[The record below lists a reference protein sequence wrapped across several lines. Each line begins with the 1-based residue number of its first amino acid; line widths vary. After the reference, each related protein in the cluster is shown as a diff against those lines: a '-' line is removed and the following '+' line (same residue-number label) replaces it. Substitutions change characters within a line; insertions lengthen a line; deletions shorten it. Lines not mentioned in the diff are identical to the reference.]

1 MSRIQLLP
9 TRGAAL
15 ALVGALALAAP
26 LVAGAADEYP
36 SKPVRVVVGF
46 APGGP
51 TDIVARLV
59 AKHLSTD
66 LGQPFVIEN
75 KAGAAGNIG
84 TTEAARAA
92 PDGYTALVAGIN
104 LTINPYMTDDLKVD
118 SRKDLKP
125 VKVVAITP
133 TVLVVRN
140 DFPASNLKEFIAEVR
155 KNPGKYSSAAPGSS
169 PMLATVLYNQL
180 TQSHITPVPYKGAAP
195 AMTDL
200 IGGHVDLSFAT
211 LGSVLPHIKAGKV
224 KALAVATLQRDPMLP
239 EVGTFAESGMK
250 DFRFDAWVGLV
261 TPAKTPDDVVTK
273 LSKSLDKLVGS
284 KAYEEQLASAGLT
297 PVKGSTP
304 ASYARIID
312 EELALYEKLA
322 AKARGTTATA
332 AAK

>member
-1 MSRIQLLP
+1 MLHVQPLR
-9 TRGAAL
+9 RRRVAAAL
-15 ALVGALALAAP
+15 AGALALAAALP
-26 LVAGAADEYP
+26 VAAQADYP
-36 SKPVRVVVGF
+36 NKPVRVVVGF

-66 LGQPFVIEN
+66 LGQTFLVDN

-84 TTEAARAA
+84 TAEAAKAA
-92 PDGYTALVAGIN
+92 PDGYTALVTGIN

-125 VKVVAITP
+125 VKMVAITP

-140 DFPASNLKEFIAEVR
+140 TFPASNFKDFAAEVR

-180 TQSHITPVPYKGAAP
+180 TKSEIVPVPYKGAAP

-200 IGGHVDLSFAT
+200 IAGHVDLSFAT

-224 KALAVATLQRDPMLP
+224 KALAVATPQRDAMLP
-239 EVGTFAESGMK
+239 DVPTFAESGMK

-261 TPAKTPDDVVTK
+261 MPAKTPDDIVAK
-273 LSKSLDKLVGS
+273 LSKSLDKLVNS
-284 KAYEEQLASAGLT
+284 KTYEEQLGNAGLT
-297 PVKGSTP
+297 PIKGGTP
-304 ASYARIID
+304 ESYARVID
-312 EELALYEKLA
+312 EELGLYEKLA
-322 AKARGTTATA
+322 AKARGTA
-332 AAK
+332 AR

>member
-1 MSRIQLLP
+1 MFHLP
-9 TRGAAL
+9 SLRGKRAAAML
-15 ALVGALALAAP
+15 AGALAVSASLPVAAE
-26 LVAGAADEYP
+26 ADYP
-36 SKPVRVVVGF
+36 NKPVRVVVGF

-59 AKHLSTD
+59 AKHLTTD
-66 LGQPFVIEN
+66 LGQPFVVDN

-84 TTEAARAA
+84 TAEAAKAA
-92 PDGYTALVAGIN
+92 PDGYTALVTGIN

-125 VKVVAITP
+125 VKMVAITP

-140 DFPASNLKEFIAEVR
+140 TFPASNFKEFAAEVR

-180 TQSHITPVPYKGAAP
+180 TKSEIVPVPYKGAAP

-200 IGGHVDLSFAT
+200 IAGHVDLSFAT

-224 KALAVATLQRDPMLP
+224 KALAVATPQRDAMLP
-239 EVGTFAESGMK
+239 DVPTFAESGMK

-261 TPAKTPDDVVTK
+261 MPAKTPDDVVAK
-273 LSKSLDKLVGS
+273 LSKSLDKLVTS
-284 KAYEEQLASAGLT
+284 KAYEEQLGNAGLT
-297 PVKGSTP
+297 PIKGGTP
-304 ASYARIID
+304 ASYAKVID
-312 EELALYEKLA
+312 EELGLYEKLA
-322 AKARGTTATA
+322 AKARGT

>member
-1 MSRIQLLP
+1 MFQFSSLRRRRI
-9 TRGAAL
+9 AAL
-15 ALVGALALAAP
+15 AAGALALAAALP
-26 LVAGAADEYP
+26 VAAQADYP
-36 SKPVRVVVGF
+36 NKPVRVVVGF

-66 LGQPFVIEN
+66 LGQTFLVDN

-84 TTEAARAA
+84 TAEAAKAA
-92 PDGYTALVAGIN
+92 PDGYTALVTGIN

-125 VKVVAITP
+125 VKMVAITP

-140 DFPASNLKEFIAEVR
+140 TFPASNFKEFAAEVH

-180 TQSHITPVPYKGAAP
+180 TKSEIVPVPYKGAAP

-200 IGGHVDLSFAT
+200 IAGHVDLSFAT

-224 KALAVATLQRDPMLP
+224 KALAVATPQRDAMLP
-239 EVGTFAESGMK
+239 DVPTFAESGMK

-261 TPAKTPDDVVTK
+261 MPAKTPDDIVAR
-273 LSKSLDKLVGS
+273 LSKSLDKLVAS
-284 KAYEEQLASAGLT
+284 KAYEEQLGNAGLT
-297 PVKGSTP
+297 PIKGGTP
-304 ASYARIID
+304 ESYARVID
-312 EELALYEKLA
+312 EELGLYEKLA
-322 AKARGTTATA
+322 AKARGTA
-332 AAK
+332 AR

>member
-1 MSRIQLLP
+1 MSLFHPLRS
-9 TRGAAL
+9 RRAL
-15 ALVGALALAAP
+15 IAFAGALALAAP
-26 LVAGAADEYP
+26 LVAAADTDYP

-59 AKHLSTD
+59 AKHLAGD
-66 LGQPFVIEN
+66 LGQPFVIDN

-84 TTEAARAA
+84 TAEAAKAA

-125 VKVVAITP
+125 VKMVAITP

-140 DFPASNLKEFIAEVR
+140 DFPASNLKEFMAEVR

-180 TQSHITPVPYKGAAP
+180 TQSQITPVPYKGAAP

-200 IGGHVDLSFAT
+200 IAGHVDLSFAT

-224 KALAVATLQRDPMLP
+224 KALAVATPERDAMLP
-239 EVGTFAESGMK
+239 DVPTFAESGMK
-250 DFRFDAWVGLV
+250 GFRFDAWVGLV
-261 TPAKTPDDVVTK
+261 MPAKTPDDVVAR
-273 LSKSLDKLVGS
+273 LSKSLDKLVAS
-284 KAYEEQLASAGLT
+284 KAYEEQLANAGLT
-297 PVKGSTP
+297 PVKGGTP
-304 ASYARIID
+304 ASYAKAID
-312 EELALYEKLA
+312 EELSLYEKLA
-322 AKARGTTATA
+322 AKARGTTTV
-332 AAK
+332 AK

>member
-1 MSRIQLLP
+1 MFRLSSLP
-9 TRGAAL
+9 RRRVAAVF
-15 ALVGALALAAP
+15 AGALALAASLP
-26 LVAGAADEYP
+26 VAAETDYP
-36 SKPVRVVVGF
+36 TKPVRVVVGF

-66 LGQPFVIEN
+66 LGQPFVVDN

-84 TTEAARAA
+84 TAEAAKAA
-92 PDGYTALVAGIN
+92 PDGYTALVTGIN
-104 LTINPYMTDDLKVD
+104 LTINPFMTDDLKVD

-125 VKVVAITP
+125 VKMVAITP

-140 DFPASNLKEFIAEVR
+140 TFPASNFKEFAAEVR

-180 TQSHITPVPYKGAAP
+180 TKSEIVPVPYKGAAP

-200 IGGHVDLSFAT
+200 IAGHVDLSFAT

-224 KALAVATLQRDPMLP
+224 KALAVATPQRDAMLP
-239 EVGTFAESGMK
+239 DVPTFAESGMK

-261 TPAKTPDDVVTK
+261 MPAKTSDEIVAK
-273 LSKSLDKLVGS
+273 LSKSLDKLVNS
-284 KAYEEQLASAGLT
+284 KTYEEQLGSAGLT
-297 PVKGSTP
+297 PIKGGTP
-304 ASYARIID
+304 ASYAKVID
-312 EELALYEKLA
+312 EELGLYEKLA
-322 AKARGTTATA
+322 AKARGT